1 MPSNGYSVGRDGYLS
16 VVLNGQ
22 VQPWQVRT
30 KFSYEVENK
39 IAESYQVDT
48 GLTVPVPVAP
58 KGSGTIHYDRMN
70 SQFERYFSQFFANWQ
85 AGLNILSL
93 TLKFRVTEPSG
104 ATTRYT
110 FEQVAF
116 GKLNAGVWELEDLV
130 RMDCTFRFANYI
142 VK

>member
-22 VQPWQVRT
+22 VQQWQVRT
-30 KFSYEVENK
+30 KFTYKAQNK
-39 IAESYQVDT
+39 IVKSYQADT

-58 KGSGTIHYDRMN
+58 EGSGSIHYDRSN
-70 SQFERYFSQFFANWQ
+70 SQVERYFSQFFANWQ

-104 ATTRYT
+104 TTTRYT

-116 GKLNAGVWELEDLV
+116 GELNAGVWELEDIV
-130 RMDCTFRFANYI
+130 RMDCTFDYANLI
-142 VK
+142 IK

>member
-22 VQPWQVRT
+22 VLPWQVRT
-30 KFSYEVENK
+30 KFTYEAENK
-39 IAESYQVDT
+39 IVNSYQADT

-58 KGSGTIHYDRMN
+58 SGSGSIHYDRIDA
-70 SQFERYFSQFFANWQ
+70 QVERYFSQFFANWQ
-85 AGLNILSL
+85 TGLNILSL
-93 TLKFRVTEPSG
+93 TLKFRVNEPSG
-104 ATTRYT
+104 KTTRYT

-130 RMDCTFRFANYI
+130 RMDCTFHYANFLI
-142 VK
+142 K

>member
-30 KFSYEVENK
+30 RFSYEVENK
-39 IAESYQVDT
+39 IVKSYQVDT

-58 KGSGTIHYDRMN
+58 EGSGSIHYDRMN

-104 ATTRYT
+104 TTTRYT
-110 FEQVAF
+110 FEQVTF

-130 RMDCTFRFANYI
+130 RMDCTFHFASFI
-142 VK
+142 IK

>member
-30 KFSYEVENK
+30 RFSYEVENK

-104 ATTRYT
+104 TTTRYT

-116 GKLNAGVWELEDLV
+116 AKLNAGVWELEDLV

-142 VK
+142 IK